1 MSRAAMGFAELD
13 QSAQI
18 HAVQAAKANMSQK
31 KGRGG
36 GQRDQGRGR
45 GGLDNSMSSE
55 SSSFYEER
63 KG

>member
-18 HAVQAAKANMSQK
+18 HAVQAAMANMSQNR
-31 KGRGG
+31 GRGG
-36 GQRDQGRGR
+36 RHRGRGRGR
-45 GGLDNSMSSE
+45 GGLDYSMSSA
-55 SSSFYEER
+55 SSSFYEES